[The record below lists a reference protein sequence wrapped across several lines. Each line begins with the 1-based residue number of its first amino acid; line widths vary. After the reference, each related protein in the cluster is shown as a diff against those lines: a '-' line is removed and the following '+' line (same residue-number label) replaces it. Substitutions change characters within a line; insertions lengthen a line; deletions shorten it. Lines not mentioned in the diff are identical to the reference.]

1 MAALKHSVIIGGL
14 AVLLATGC
22 NAAIGGDE
30 GMGEGDGS
38 GDGNGGGGG
47 GGGGAGPDGGGVQA
61 GDDDADTVP
70 DADDNCPF
78 LANTDQADGDGDGY
92 GNLCDC
98 DAGSADVVGY
108 KLVNDDLT
116 ADRGLFE
123 IPDGF
128 DAGNWTYSGGYRQT
142 RLADDATDVSIIS
155 VDHKVANVLIEVT
168 AASTEFAD
176 FDATDLRQIMFLAR
190 ADLSASTFDGVGCGI
205 EVVEG
210 LSPTQKTSA
219 LKYAGEPDAVDVL
232 QRTNRAAVQANEDYT
247 MRMEL
252 VGTQLTCTVTLDG
265 TDVTT
270 ATGEV
275 GEGAGAIALHTRE
288 TKALFK
294 SLRVCELP

>member
-1 MAALKHSVIIGGL
+1 MIIGGL
-14 AVLLATGC
+14 AVLLAAGC

-30 GMGEGDGS
+30 GMGEGDGDGS
-38 GDGNGGGGG
+38 GDGSGGGGGGG

-78 LANTDQADGDGDGY
+78 LANTDQADGDGDGF

-98 DAGSADVVGY
+98 DAGSADVIGY

-123 IPDGF
+123 VPTGF
-128 DAGNWTYSGGYRQT
+128 AAGSWTYSGGYRQS
-142 RLADDATDVSIIS
+142 RLANDATDVSIIK
-155 VDHKVANVLIEVT
+155 VDHKIANVLIEVT
-168 AASTEFAD
+168 AQSTEIAD
-176 FDATDLRQIMFLAR
+176 FNATDLRQIMFLAR
-190 ADLSASTFDGVGCGI
+190 GDLSDQAYDAVGCGI

-219 LKYAGEPDAVDVL
+219 LKYATEPDGFTAIE
-232 QRTNRAAVQANEDYT
+232 RTNRVALEVGVDFS
-247 MRMEL
+247 MKMEL
-252 VGTQLTCTVTLDG
+252 SGTQMTCSATVGGET
-265 TDVTT
+265 TT
-270 ATGEV
+270 ATGDV
-275 GEGAGAIALHTRE
+275 PEGAGAIALHTRE